1 MNVFYKGLL
10 CTSMYALCVN
20 VHKIYICICNMHIY
34 AHIYIN
40 RYIIVLCMQVCM

>member
-1 MNVFYKGLL
+1 MNVFYIGLL
-10 CTSMYALCVN
+10 CTSMHALCIN
-20 VHKIYICICNMHIY
+20 VHKIYICNMHIY